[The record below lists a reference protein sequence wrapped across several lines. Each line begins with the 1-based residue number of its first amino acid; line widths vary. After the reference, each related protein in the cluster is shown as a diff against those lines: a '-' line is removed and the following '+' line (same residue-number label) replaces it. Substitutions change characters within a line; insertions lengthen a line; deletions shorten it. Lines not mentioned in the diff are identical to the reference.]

1 MGAVIHR
8 RADIHRLKRARP
20 MCGSLEAMG
29 GSREPQGARK
39 WGELRELAVEG
50 VLLTR
55 WARDAGW
62 PRSTLSRSLAAEG
75 WTRIPGGGWAEPGRE
90 HDLAVRLWA
99 GQLTMPGLV
108 VSHRSAAMLWRI
120 EVLRE
125 ELEFTDPLGAARKTG
140 ARVYWLPLPPSEIT
154 VVGDLRVT
162 TVARTLADLLRRGPR
177 EDAVVALDSA
187 LSSRRYGGRYW
198 RGPLIGGTDAV
209 AAALDS
215 PPVALAAGAVRARRW
230 LTLAD
235 PAAGSPAETVA
246 RLRMRDAGLR
256 PESQARIVTP
266 SGRLLRPDFFFRR
279 EGVVVEIEGY
289 AYHGTR
295 EAHRRDL
302 ARYNDLASCPGARVV
317 LRFGAEEVF
326 TAPEAFVER
335 VRAAVEGVGR
345 GRG

>member
-1 MGAVIHR
+1 M
-8 RADIHRLKRARP
+8 
-20 MCGSLEAMG
+20 
-29 GSREPQGARK
+29 
-39 WGELRELAVEG
+39 EG

-55 WARDAGW
+55 WAKDAGW
-62 PRSTLSRSLAAEG
+62 PRSTLARSLAAEG
-75 WTRIPGGGWAEPGRE
+75 WTRIPGGGWAEPGRAL
-90 HDLAVRLWA
+90 DLTLRVWA

-108 VSHRSAAMLWRI
+108 ASHRSAARLWSI

-125 ELEFTDPLGAARKTG
+125 ELEFTDPRGVGRKTG
-140 ARVYWLPLPPSEIT
+140 ARVHWLPLPPAEIT

-198 RGPLIGGTDAV
+198 RGPLLGGIDTV

-215 PPVALAAGAVRARRW
+215 PPVARSPGAVRARRW

-235 PAAGSPAETVA
+235 PGAGSPAETVA
-246 RLRMRDAGLR
+246 RLRMRDAGLH
-256 PESQARIVTP
+256 PESQARILTP
-266 SGRLLRPDFFFRR
+266 TGRLLRPDFFFRG
-279 EGVVVEIEGY
+279 EGVVVEIEGF

-302 ARYNDLASCPGARVV
+302 ARYNDLASCPEVRVV
-317 LRFGAEEVF
+317 LRFAAEEVF
-326 TAPEAFVER
+326 TAPDAFVKR
-335 VRAAVEGVGR
+335 VRGRWR
-345 GRG
+345 GRGERARGG